1 VVTQNWRLLRICL
14 GLAVLLALS
23 GVPTVLAEESVPG
36 EVVVTGG
43 PLTMSARSGP
53 SVTSQL
59 DGTDRRV
66 TSSFTLD
73 VSDATGSGAGWSLGI
88 SATPFTTG
96 GPAGHALP
104 ADAMTI
110 TGVVAACA
118 SGTCTDPVNAVAYP
132 LTVPTGTE
140 VQPVPFFTAAPG
152 TGMGAFT
159 VSPTVEIA
167 IPANAYA
174 GSYTTTITLSI
185 VSGP

>member
-1 VVTQNWRLLRICL
+1 MVTLTSRLIRICL
-14 GLAVLLALS
+14 GLAALLALGGAPS
-23 GVPTVLAEESVPG
+23 VLAEETVAG
-36 EVVVTGG
+36 EAVVTGG

-53 SVTSQL
+53 SVASQL

-96 GPAGHALP
+96 GPTSRALP

-110 TGVVAACA
+110 TGVVTSCAA
-118 SGTCTDPVNAVAYP
+118 GTCTDPVNTIAYP
-132 LTVPTGTE
+132 LTVPTGPA
-140 VQPVPFFTAAPG
+140 VPPVPFFTAASG

-174 GSYTTTITLSI
+174 GHYTTTITLSI